1 MNTNAQKDG
10 RDARRLGGAK
20 SVKAGSYTVAVTVIL
35 LAVLIVVNLIVNA
48 IPSKYTKL
56 DLSASKMYTISE
68 TTEKYLSGL
77 REDVTIWVLCPGGQE
92 NAQQMTFLTRYA
104 ELSSHLTLKTADPI
118 ADPDFISK
126 YTSAQTSEYSVI
138 VESARRSKVIDYA
151 DMYYYY
157 SDTYGKISLTDYSIY
172 SSYYGITADPYFDG
186 DNQLSSAIEYVT
198 AEALPTLYTLTGHGE
213 QELSETLSYYI
224 DLAGFST
231 AELNIALDGANIPDD
246 CSCIF
251 IYAPTL
257 DLTESELAKLRSYIS
272 DGGHVFMISGNTSTE
287 LAGFSQLAAECGLG
301 ATMGTVYE
309 GSAGS
314 YYPSMPYYFYPTVN
328 SDHTAVTMVSQSS
341 YTLLSGASHAVG
353 ATATIPE
360 GFTVT
365 DLLTTSSKGYIK
377 SSDGSQTDPAVIS
390 IASAA
395 ENETSGAR
403 IIWLAAPQLPDDT
416 FINATNGGNLY
427 CMLNMLTWLCD
438 SFISSLP
445 TISAVDI
452 SSPTLTVSE
461 SAAGVWGFILIFI
474 IPIAVAAV
482 GLLRWNRRRRK

>member
-1 MNTNAQKDG
+1 MNTNAQKTTT
-10 RDARRLGGAK
+10 RPRSGGAK
-20 SVKAGSYTVAVTVIL
+20 SIKAGSYTVAVTVVL

-56 DLSASKMYTISE
+56 DFSTSKMYTISE

-77 REDVTIWVLCPGGQE
+77 DEDITLWVLCPGGQE
-92 NAQQMTFLTRYA
+92 NAQQMTFLSRYT

-126 YTSAQTSEYSVI
+126 YTSSSPSEYSVI
-138 VESARRSKVIDYA
+138 VESERRAKVVDYA

-157 SDTYGKISLTDYSIY
+157 SDDYGKISLSDYSY
-172 SSYYGITADPYFDG
+172 YSYYGITADPYFDG
-186 DNQLSSAIEYVT
+186 DNQLSSAVEYVT
-198 AEALPTLYTLTGHGE
+198 AETLPTLYTLSGHGE
-213 QELSETLSYYI
+213 QEMSDTLAYYVDLS
-224 DLAGFST
+224 GFST
-231 AELNIALDGANIPDD
+231 AELNIALDDTEIPDD

-257 DLTESELAKLRSYIS
+257 DLTDSEFEKLKSYIS
-272 DGGHVFMISGNTSTE
+272 NGGHIFMISGSTSAE
-287 LAGFSQLAAECGLG
+287 LPVFSSLAAECGLG

-314 YYPSMPYYFYPTVN
+314 YYPSMPYYFYPTVA
-328 SDHTAVTMVSQSS
+328 SDHSAVTLVASS
-341 YTLLSGASHAVG
+341 GYSVLSGSSHAVG
-353 ATATIPE
+353 SLDTVPD

-365 DLLTTSSKGYIK
+365 DLLTTSSKGYLK
-377 SSDGSQTDPAVIS
+377 SSDGTQSDKTTIS
-390 IASAA
+390 IACAA

-403 IIWLAAPQLPDDT
+403 MIWLAAPQLPSDT

-427 CMLNMLTWLCD
+427 CMLNMLTWMCD

-445 TISAVDI
+445 EISAVDI

-461 SAAGVWGFILIFI
+461 SAAGVWGFIFIVI
-474 IPIAVAAV
+474 IPLAVAAV
-482 GLLRWNRRRRK
+482 GLLHWSRRRKK

>member
-1 MNTNAQKDG
+1 MNTNTQKDN
-10 RDARRLGGAK
+10 RRASCSGGTK
-20 SVKAGSYTVAVTVIL
+20 SIKAGSYTVAVTVVL

-56 DLSASKMYTISE
+56 DFSTSKMYTISE

-77 REDVTIWVLCPGGQE
+77 DEDITLWVLCPGGQE
-92 NAQQMTFLTRYA
+92 NAQQMTFLSRYA

-126 YTSAQTSEYSVI
+126 YTSSSPSEYSVI
-138 VESARRSKVIDYA
+138 VEGERRSKVVDYT

-157 SDTYGKISLTDYSIY
+157 SDDYGKISLSDYSY
-172 SSYYGITADPYFDG
+172 YCYYGITADPYFDG
-186 DNQLSSAIEYVT
+186 DNQLSSAVEYVT
-198 AEALPTLYTLTGHGE
+198 AETLPTLYTLSGHGE
-213 QELSETLSYYI
+213 QEMSDTLAYYVDLS
-224 DLAGFST
+224 GFST
-231 AELNIALDGANIPDD
+231 AELNIALDDAAIPDD

-251 IYAPTL
+251 IYSPTL
-257 DLTESELAKLRSYIS
+257 DLTDSELAKLKSYIS
-272 DGGHVFMISGNTSTE
+272 DGGHIFMISGSTSAE
-287 LAGFSQLAAECGLG
+287 LPAFSELAAECGIG

-328 SDHTAVTMVSQSS
+328 SDHSAVTLVSSS
-341 YTLLSGASHAVG
+341 GYSVLSGSSHAVSSLE
-353 ATATIPE
+353 TIPD

-365 DLLTTSSKGYIK
+365 DLLTTSSKGYLK
-377 SSDGSQTDPAVIS
+377 SADGSQSDKATIS

-403 IIWLAAPQLPDDT
+403 MIWLAAPQLPSDT

-427 CMLNMLTWLCD
+427 CMLNMLTWMCD

-445 TISAVDI
+445 EISAVDI

-461 SAAGVWGFILIFI
+461 SSAAVWGSILIFL
-474 IPIAVAAV
+474 IPLAVTAV
-482 GLLRWNRRRRK
+482 GLWRWNRRRKK